1 MVPTGPG
8 RWATRGQQS
17 ALAAVV
23 GMARGR
29 PPHAILLVGP
39 SGVGKTTLADDLA
52 AALLCRAA
60 DPVARPCRTC
70 RACRMVAGGNHPDL
84 HRLGPEGA
92 AGQVV
97 IGDPADPKAS
107 RGVRDLV
114 RELALLPVE
123 GGPRVAIVAGAS
135 RMNEDAQNALLKTLE
150 EPPADV
156 VLILCADEEETLLPT
171 VRSRCARVRL
181 GRTGPREIEGLL
193 GDLGLADPPTAARLA
208 RVADGRP
215 GLAVGYA
222 RVPETLVTR
231 DEIARSLLDLLAAR
245 PARRLATAKG
255 LLERSRD
262 VALALESAD
271 RPEAERG
278 TRRSA
283 RASEPSE
290 PSEPSAPDDG
300 DERPGDASSATRGGP
315 DPARIP
321 PAERRQAAR
330 ELLGIWRDLTRDLAV
345 VAAGGRGEV
354 RDPALL
360 DELVPV
366 AALLPAGAAVAFLAR
381 LERATEL
388 VAGNVG
394 PELVVDVLLLA
405 WPTIVEPAA

>member
-1 MVPTGPG
+1 MPDLPVLSDGG
-8 RWATRGQQS
+8 R
-17 ALAAVV
+17 
-23 GMARGR
+23 
-29 PPHAILLVGP
+29 
-39 SGVGKTTLADDLA
+39 
-52 AALLCRAA
+52 
-60 DPVARPCRTC
+60 
-70 RACRMVAGGNHPDL
+70 GNHPDL

-97 IGDPADPKAS
+97 IGDPTDPKAP

-123 GGPRVAIVAGAS
+123 DGPRVAIVAGAS

-156 VLILCADEEETLLPT
+156 VLILCADEEEVLLPT

-181 GRTGPREIEGLL
+181 GRTGPREIEALL

-215 GLAVGYA
+215 GLALGYA
-222 RVPETLVTR
+222 RAPETLVTR
-231 DEIARSLLDLLAAR
+231 DEIARSLLDLVAAR
-245 PARRLATAKG
+245 PARRLATAKD

-271 RPEAERG
+271 RPVAERRPRRG
-278 TRRSA
+278 ARSA
-283 RASEPSE
+283 EPSE
-290 PSEPSAPDDG
+290 PTEPTESTEPEERPDD
-300 DERPGDASSATRGGP
+300 ASPVTRDDP
-315 DPARIP
+315 VPARIP

-345 VAAGGRGEV
+345 VAAGGLGEV

-366 AALLPAGAAVAFLAR
+366 AARLPAGAAVDFLAR

-405 WPTIVEPAA
+405 WPTLAEQAA